1 VKLNKCAGIQCGLR
15 FYGRLEAEIATVIP
29 SIRHWLPF
37 GGLAQYSSTLR
48 RLSDERALNARHVD
62 LEEVAK
68 AIAKVLPG
76 ADKLNHEQ

>member
-1 VKLNKCAGIQCGLR
+1 MKLKKCVGIQCGLR
-15 FYGRLEAEIATVIP
+15 SYGRLEAEIATVIP

-37 GGLAQYSSTLR
+37 GDLAQYSSTQR
-48 RLSDERALNARHVD
+48 RSDERALNTRHVD
-62 LEEVAK
+62 LKEVAK

>member
-1 VKLNKCAGIQCGLR
+1 MVASKRK
-15 FYGRLEAEIATVIP
+15 
-29 SIRHWLPF
+29 SLPLSCLSVT
-37 GGLAQYSSTLR
+37 GYHSEVLAQYSSTLR
-48 RLSDERALNARHVD
+48 RLSDERALNTRHVD

>member
-1 VKLNKCAGIQCGLR
+1 MRVAFLWSPRSGNRYRYPVYPSLATIRRSCAIL
-15 FYGRLEAEIATVIP
+15 L
-29 SIRHWLPF
+29 
-37 GGLAQYSSTLR
+37 YSTTTLR
-48 RLSDERALNARHVD
+48 REGTEHRHVD